1 MSAATT
7 TTTEGTSH
15 MSAIALDPAAPID
28 QPRRG
33 RIRRALLDGR
43 RKYAAGLL
51 ALLLLP
57 GSAYAA
63 WSVQSSGQGG
73 VKFSSLSAP
82 TVNQAGTLTAD
93 AYPGTTASLQFKIDN
108 PNPGTLQVTNI
119 APATGQ
125 DAGTCASSLTVK
137 TMTLA
142 TPVSVPSGAAQVV
155 TIPNAVDVAASTP
168 TTCQG
173 TSASKGATL
182 TFGT

>member
-1 MSAATT
+1 MSAFPMTADLT
-7 TTTEGTSH
+7 
-15 MSAIALDPAAPID
+15 AAAPEA
-28 QPRRG
+28 RRG
-33 RIRRALLDGR
+33 RIFRTLFGGR
-43 RKYAAGLL
+43 RKFAALGLAVFL
-51 ALLLLP
+51 IP